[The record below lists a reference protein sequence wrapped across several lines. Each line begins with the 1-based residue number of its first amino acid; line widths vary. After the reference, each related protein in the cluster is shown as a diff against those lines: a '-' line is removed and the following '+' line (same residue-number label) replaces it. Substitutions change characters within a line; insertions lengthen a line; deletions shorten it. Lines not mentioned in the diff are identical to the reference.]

1 MLRFLPTWTAQGTAI
16 GLGGLDFGS
25 ASKDDRKVYAYL
37 YYRGI
42 DRTRLI
48 QLLHDRTE
56 DLFMNYYTRSAMFGH
71 ERVLANLSLHPKPI
85 ENAEIH
91 EQVRAYE
98 TYVMTF
104 SKDEVLKHPISY
116 VVVLSESGFD
126 FSHIDRWYERRNPER
141 IAPYELYRV
150 DLRR

>member
-1 MLRFLPTWTAQGTAI
+1 MVPVLQRLKALSDEDGTVSGLRDEGKAPVFVFSPDIEVSRFLPTLTAQGTAI

-48 QLLHDRTE
+48 ELLHDRTE

-85 ENAEIH
+85 ENAEID
-91 EQVRAYE
+91 EQVRA
-98 TYVMTF
+98 
-104 SKDEVLKHPISY
+104 DENVCYDVL
-116 VVVLSESGFD
+116 
-126 FSHIDRWYERRNPER
+126 
-141 IAPYELYRV
+141 
-150 DLRR
+150 